1 MDTPIPLKDT
11 LSKIYNAKGYF
22 DLYGGSF
29 VLTFVILFIFFI
41 IFSYFYVMNQLK
53 PIKNDWIRQRCSPM
67 VIPFAGLINKPT
79 DKTNAQFTKEN
90 FNYCV
95 NNIFEKISSNFFR
108 PIVFLMGLIYQS
120 IQLVSRSIQ
129 GIRMKIS
136 DITDNLVNINQRII
150 GRVFSFIIPL
160 QYMFIKLRDLL
171 QKTNGIIVAKIF
183 SLLTGYYSIYLF
195 IRIFFQMMIA
205 GLVAL
210 AAIIAKLLA
219 SLFLAPVA
227 APLLAI
233 FLTVTGLMVP
243 ILVGLGR
250 LVGKTRRSLPRRPK
264 CFDEDTILVM
274 NDGREKKIKDVRIG
288 DVLID
293 GSVVH
298 SFFKVLRSHTM
309 DGEREVTDMYHYKDI
324 LVSGNHSIYI
334 DGKWN
339 HVKDLK
345 DAILVPN
352 YAKKYLYCLNTTSK
366 RIWIKGYEFAD
377 WDDLEDKEIERLERK
392 LNRMRENEDIKH
404 IILRKYSI
412 MNHLE
417 GGFVP
422 ETPIELYDGSI
433 SSLKNISIGDR
444 LKGDIRVIG
453 IVEVMN
459 NLLYKMTLP
468 NGRVVYGKSHNIFF
482 LNKERTT
489 STLQWKREIWDKK
502 MKLYHLLTDRGYFYL
517 EDYRFTDYDGN
528 IETLL

>member
-1 MDTPIPLKDT
+1 MDTPLPLKDT

-150 GRVFSFIIPL
+150 ARVFSFIIPL

-243 ILVGLGR
+243 ILVG
-250 LVGKTRRSLPRRPK
+250 
-264 CFDEDTILVM
+264 
-274 NDGREKKIKDVRIG
+274 
-288 DVLID
+288 
-293 GSVVH
+293 
-298 SFFKVLRSHTM
+298 
-309 DGEREVTDMYHYKDI
+309 
-324 LVSGNHSIYI
+324 
-334 DGKWN
+334 
-339 HVKDLK
+339 
-345 DAILVPN
+345 
-352 YAKKYLYCLNTTSK
+352 
-366 RIWIKGYEFAD
+366 
-377 WDDLEDKEIERLERK
+377 
-392 LNRMRENEDIKH
+392 
-404 IILRKYSI
+404 
-412 MNHLE
+412 
-417 GGFVP
+417 
-422 ETPIELYDGSI
+422 
-433 SSLKNISIGDR
+433 
-444 LKGDIRVIG
+444 
-453 IVEVMN
+453 
-459 NLLYKMTLP
+459 
-468 NGRVVYGKSHNIFF
+468 
-482 LNKERTT
+482 
-489 STLQWKREIWDKK
+489 
-502 MKLYHLLTDRGYFYL
+502 
-517 EDYRFTDYDGN
+517 
-528 IETLL
+528 

>member
-1 MDTPIPLKDT
+1 
-11 LSKIYNAKGYF
+11 
-22 DLYGGSF
+22 
-29 VLTFVILFIFFI
+29 
-41 IFSYFYVMNQLK
+41 
-53 PIKNDWIRQRCSPM
+53 
-67 VIPFAGLINKPT
+67 
-79 DKTNAQFTKEN
+79 
-90 FNYCV
+90 
-95 NNIFEKISSNFFR
+95 
-108 PIVFLMGLIYQS
+108 
-120 IQLVSRSIQ
+120 
-129 GIRMKIS
+129 
-136 DITDNLVNINQRII
+136 
-150 GRVFSFIIPL
+150 
-160 QYMFIKLRDLL
+160 
-171 QKTNGIIVAKIF
+171 
-183 SLLTGYYSIYLF
+183 
-195 IRIFFQMMIA
+195 
-205 GLVAL
+205 
-210 AAIIAKLLA
+210 
-219 SLFLAPVA
+219 
-227 APLLAI
+227 
-233 FLTVTGLMVP
+233 
-243 ILVGLGR
+243 
-250 LVGKTRRSLPRRPK
+250 
-264 CFDEDTILVM
+264 M

-288 DVLID
+288 DVLVD

-298 SFFKVLRSHTM
+298 SFFKVLRSHIM

-334 DGKWN
+334 DGEWK

-352 YAKKYLYCLNTTSK
+352 YDKKYLYCLNTTTK

-377 WDDLEDKEIERLERK
+377 WDDLEDKEIEKLERK
-392 LNRMRENEDIKH
+392 LNRMREKEDIKH

-422 ETPIELYDGSI
+422 ETPVELYDGSI

-468 NGRVVYGKSHNIFF
+468 NGRVVYGKSHNVFF